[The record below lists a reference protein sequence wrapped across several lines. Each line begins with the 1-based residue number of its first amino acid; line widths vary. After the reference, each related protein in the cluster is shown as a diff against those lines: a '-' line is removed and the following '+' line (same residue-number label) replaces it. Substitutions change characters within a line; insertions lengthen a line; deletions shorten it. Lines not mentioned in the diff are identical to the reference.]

1 MTRYIPTDREVTN
14 LVTLAGRILL
24 ECGAE
29 ATRVEDTMTRIAQSY
44 GYEETQGYALNIF
57 INFSLSPDHETRM
70 VRIKKN
76 DTNLRN
82 IYLVNHVSRQIA
94 RQAIDFKEAYAM
106 LKQLEHKQQRYALGH
121 KMLFAGLISMGFL
134 YLQGATWVQAIDF
147 KEAYAMLKQLE
158 HKQQRYA
165 LGHKMLFAGLISMG
179 FLYLQGATW
188 VDLLPAVL
196 AGAMG
201 YFVTEWMKS
210 KELTLFIPDFL
221 GAIVIGLIAIPL
233 NHWLGS
239 PNIGA
244 TITAAVMPIVPGVL
258 ITTAIQDL
266 FGRHM
271 LMFTAKFLEAIV
283 TSFAIGAGV
292 TTAFLIL

>member
-134 YLQGATWVQAIDF
+134 YLQGATWV
-147 KEAYAMLKQLE
+147 
-158 HKQQRYA
+158 
-165 LGHKMLFAGLISMG
+165 
-179 FLYLQGATW
+179 
-188 VDLLPAVL
+188 DLLPAAL

>member
-1 MTRYIPTDREVTN
+1 MTQIIPSDREVTN
-14 LVTLAGRILL
+14 LVILAGRILL

-29 ATRVEDTMTRIAQSY
+29 ATRVEDTMKRIAQSY
-44 GYEETQGYALNIF
+44 GYDEAQGYALNIF
-57 INFSLSPDHETRM
+57 INFSLSPDHDTRI
-70 VRIKKN
+70 VKIKKN

-82 IYLVNHVSRQIA
+82 VYLVNHISRQIA
-94 RQAIDFKEAYAM
+94 QHAIDFDRAYNILKEIEQ
-106 LKQLEHKQQRYALGH
+106 KQPRYALGH
-121 KMLFAGLISMGFL
+121 KMLFAGMISLGFS
-134 YLQGATWVQAIDF
+134 YLQGAFWIDVF
-147 KEAYAMLKQLE
+147 
-158 HKQQRYA
+158 
-165 LGHKMLFAGLISMG
+165 
-179 FLYLQGATW
+179 
-188 VDLLPAVL
+188 PAVL
-196 AGAMG
+196 AGALG
-201 YFVTEWMKS
+201 YFVTEWMKN
-210 KELTLFIPDFL
+210 KQLTLFIPDFL
-221 GAIVIGLIAIPL
+221 GAITIGLIAIPL